1 MSLKMGSQNEWMSE
15 MHVREYL
22 DKYIDV
28 PRRKEG
34 ESVLLDH
41 VPDNAKRI
49 LDLGTGDGR
58 LIRLLKT
65 RRSHKER
72 EEAVVID
79 VSHTML
85 KKVKENFTSDNTVKI
100 IEHDLQN
107 HLPELEQ
114 FDAIVSSFAIHHL
127 EHERKKSLYTEIFY
141 ILKPKGVFCNL
152 EDVASSTQTLHE
164 RFFEAIGTTVIN
176 PTNY

>member
-1 MSLKMGSQNEWMSE
+1 M
-15 MHVREYL
+15 
-22 DKYIDV
+22 
-28 PRRKEG
+28 
-34 ESVLLDH
+34 
-41 VPDNAKRI
+41 
-49 LDLGTGDGR
+49 
-58 LIRLLKT
+58 
-65 RRSHKER
+65 
-72 EEAVVID
+72 
-79 VSHTML
+79 SHTML

-127 EHERKKSLYTEIFY
+127 EHERKKSPYTEIFY

-152 EDVASSTQTLHE
+152 EHVAYSTQTLHE